1 MGEVGGGGEGRT
13 DEDADY
19 EDGDVSTGHAS
30 VSGGWGHYCGVWWD
44 GGRVWGRRS
53 AGDGFNCLCQLGNV
67 FIFVWIFNV
76 CRMRLLVWRVV
87 TYSTFNPS
95 SVERCQSGGATAI
108 DPSF

>member
-1 MGEVGGGGEGRT
+1 MQITRMATWAPVMPVSVRVGAIIAVFGGMVGGF
-13 DEDADY
+13 
-19 EDGDVSTGHAS
+19 
-30 VSGGWGHYCGVWWD
+30 
-44 GGRVWGRRS
+44 WGRRS
-53 AGDGFNCLCQLGNV
+53 GDGFNCLCQLGNV